1 MGQQGIN
8 YFYTGVLGLNQDSLR
23 VFYDFNSGDS
33 NHLLSI
39 PIGNAEHSGLIN
51 GNSGDFFGD
60 LGSGNFYNKSVKIAN
75 STGIFSNTATFIV
88 TQEKT
93 GQNGGTIFSN
103 FEDNSFKSGYYFG
116 INDANKF
123 YWGYDNNGN
132 PSIKTSLKNLSDKN
146 AWALKLE
153 NNSVSFCY
161 YNNNTLQLEKESWAI
176 NSTTLLPSD
185 QWYVGSG
192 KNLKPYDH
200 FIDNFIYIDRSISD
214 SNLTRLFSGIWND
227 ASGNFSQ
234 YLPYET
240 GQITGYT
247 NTITGITGILSTSQ
261 VFSGNF
267 TGTSTVEVYTISGLT
282 GTILE
287 GGTELQFLQNL
298 PQYCVGRD
306 EQPIYWEKN
315 VDIET
320 TGITGYQR
328 YLSGTRDVNVVT
340 PVYIQQNETGYIS
353 SGTTSVPLYNTGDPA
368 DFLTSG
374 QIVTT
379 PNYPYLNSFGMKSV
393 SYIGLPQTG
402 YFESLSVTGNP
413 LQTYY
418 NKIAQY
424 NFGQLNFQTDK
435 AYNSGQVD
443 IFKDGLIQSTG
454 GYTITGE
461 FFNGG
466 VLIAKDY
473 YISGRNIYFA
483 ASSSSNQVIYDTNN
497 TGNKFYAGG
506 QNIVYYSGE
515 PVFYS
520 GELVYY
526 GSGIDYSSSGTLP
539 IEVSSNLF
547 FLNGRKLVS
556 GVDYSGLNGFFAA
569 TNYTQSI
576 SGEIRS
582 LEIRPDQIKLAK
594 KYSSGECFDLI
605 GAAPNPK
612 AVFSFRKVNP
622 NYTGFCCDLKR
633 AIDNQT
639 SGIRFK
645 NGYVDFNSMESFCGT
660 GNGYMSGWYDQ
671 GPQGFKVSGEGSL
684 PLLVSSGSVVTGA
697 IFNESKL
704 FSSNNFGLSSGDAM
718 TTIFNANLYN
728 NDTYTTLWSQ
738 NDFSSFNCFAVGVR
752 NVSGIRAYTAIW
764 NAIGSF
770 NDDEEIDLN
779 RDYSLAVYTPTIRQQ
794 ATGGAYF
801 WIDGSGVG
809 SAGTSTSKGNLVD
822 KPLCVGGFG
831 NLGGSYWDGKI
842 NEILIY
848 DSNITGQ
855 IPSISENMS
864 QFWANPKPCDKYF
877 QINTGT
883 FLRGTSINWLNGVR
897 ISKDKFLEHGSVDL
911 INGSQILTSGNTGF
925 FINNTDFWN

>member
-8 YFYTGVLGLNQDSLR
+8 YFYTGVLGLNENNLK

-33 NHLLSI
+33 NHILSI
-39 PIGNAEHSGLIN
+39 PIGNSEHSGLIN

-75 STGIFSNTATFIV
+75 STGLFSNTATFIV

-103 FEDNSFKSGYYFG
+103 FEGNSFKSGYYFG

-123 YWGYDNNGN
+123 YWGYDNNN
-132 PSIKTSLKNLSDKN
+132 SPSIKTSLKNLSDKN

-161 YNNNTLQLEKESWAI
+161 YNNNTLQLEKESWGI
-176 NSTTLLPSD
+176 NSATLLPSD
-185 QWYVGSG
+185 QWYIGSG

-247 NTITGITGILSTSQ
+247 NAITGITGILSTSQ

-267 TGTSTVEVYTISGLT
+267 TGTSNVEVYSISGLT

-320 TGITGYQR
+320 TGITGFQR
-328 YLSGTRDVNVVT
+328 YLSGIRTINTVT
-340 PVYIQQNETGYIS
+340 PVYIEQNETGYLS
-353 SGTTSVPLYNTGDPA
+353 SGITSLPLYNTGDPA
-368 DFLTSG
+368 DLLTSG
-374 QIVTT
+374 QTILT
-379 PNYPYLNSFGMKSV
+379 PDYPYLNSFGMKSV

-443 IFKDGLIQSTG
+443 VFLNGLIQSTG
-454 GYTITGE
+454 GYSITGD
-461 FFNGG
+461 FFNASVQISG
-466 VLIAKDY
+466 DY
-473 YISGRNIYFA
+473 YISGRNIYFKDPVN
-483 ASSSSNQVIYDTNN
+483 SSHILLYDI
-497 TGNKFYAGG
+497 FD
-506 QNIVYYSGE
+506 SGDKQYFE
-515 PVFYS
+515 S
-520 GELVYY
+520 G
-526 GSGIDYSSSGTLP
+526 DYSSSGTLP
-539 IEVSSNLF
+539 LDVSSNLF
-547 FLNGRKLVS
+547 FLTGRKLVS

-569 TNYTQSI
+569 TDYIQSI

-582 LEIRPDQIKLAK
+582 LEIRPNQNYLQNLTQSNR
-594 KYSSGECFDLI
+594 Y
-605 GAAPNPK
+605 N
-612 AVFSFRKVNP
+612 FSFGVDFLSGTTGINP
-622 NYTGFCCDLKR
+622 DFEILSGIYDGDPSTIDYFSNPSGQFILESGIYGTGFIETETGNYIYPAYTGWQ
-633 AIDNQT
+633 IY
-639 SGIRFK
+639 SGVETYDVRF
-645 NGYVDFNSMESFCGT
+645 
-660 GNGYMSGWYDQ
+660 
-671 GPQGFKVSGEGSL
+671 
-684 PLLVSSGSVVTGA
+684 
-697 IFNESKL
+697 
-704 FSSNNFGLSSGDAM
+704 
-718 TTIFNANLYN
+718 NLYPEPPVDN
-728 NDTYTTLWSQ
+728 WENGTEFLLGWQPSGL
-738 NDFSSFNCFAVGVR
+738 VG
-752 NVSGIRAYTAIW
+752 IM
-764 NAIGSF
+764 
-770 NDDEEIDLN
+770 
-779 RDYSLAVYTPTIRQQ
+779 
-794 ATGGAYF
+794 
-801 WIDGSGVG
+801 
-809 SAGTSTSKGNLVD
+809 
-822 KPLCVGGFG
+822 
-831 NLGGSYWDGKI
+831 
-842 NEILIY
+842 
-848 DSNITGQ
+848 TGQ
-855 IPSISENMS
+855 
-864 QFWANPKPCDKYF
+864 
-877 QINTGT
+877 T
-883 FLRGTSINWLNGVR
+883 FLRDTSINWVNGVR
-897 ISKDKFLEHGSVDL
+897 VDRSKFLEHGSVDL
-911 INGSQILTSGNTGF
+911 LNGNQILTNGTTGF
-925 FINNTDFWN
+925 FSNNTDFWN

>member
-8 YFYTGVLGLNQDSLR
+8 YFYTGVLGLNENNLK

-33 NHLLSI
+33 NHILSI
-39 PIGNAEHSGLIN
+39 PIGNSEHSGLIN

-75 STGIFSNTATFIV
+75 STGLFSNTATFIV

-103 FEDNSFKSGYYFG
+103 FEGNSFKSGYYFG

-123 YWGYDNNGN
+123 YWGYDNNN
-132 PSIKTSLKNLSDKN
+132 SPSIKTSLKNLSDKN

-161 YNNNTLQLEKESWAI
+161 YNNNTLQLEKESWGI
-176 NSTTLLPSD
+176 NSATLLPSD
-185 QWYVGSG
+185 QWYIGSG

-247 NTITGITGILSTSQ
+247 NAITGITGILSTSQ

-267 TGTSTVEVYTISGLT
+267 TGTSNVEVYSISGLT

-320 TGITGYQR
+320 TGITGFQR
-328 YLSGTRDVNVVT
+328 YLSGIRTINTVT
-340 PVYIQQNETGYIS
+340 PVYIEQNETGYLS
-353 SGTTSVPLYNTGDPA
+353 SGITSLPLYNTGDPA
-368 DFLTSG
+368 DLLTSG
-374 QIVTT
+374 QTILT
-379 PNYPYLNSFGMKSV
+379 PDYPYLNSFGMKSV

-443 IFKDGLIQSTG
+443 VFLNGLIQSTG
-454 GYTITGE
+454 GYSITGD
-461 FFNGG
+461 FFNASVQISG
-466 VLIAKDY
+466 DY
-473 YISGRNIYFA
+473 YISGRNIYFKDPVN
-483 ASSSSNQVIYDTNN
+483 SSHILLYDI
-497 TGNKFYAGG
+497 FD
-506 QNIVYYSGE
+506 SGDKQYFE
-515 PVFYS
+515 S
-520 GELVYY
+520 G
-526 GSGIDYSSSGTLP
+526 DYSSSGTLP
-539 IEVSSNLF
+539 LDVSSNLF
-547 FLNGRKLVS
+547 FLTGRKLVS

-569 TNYTQSI
+569 TDYIQSI

-582 LEIRPDQIKLAK
+582 LEIRPNQNYLQNLTQSNR
-594 KYSSGECFDLI
+594 Y
-605 GAAPNPK
+605 N
-612 AVFSFRKVNP
+612 FSFGVDFLSGTTGINP
-622 NYTGFCCDLKR
+622 DFEILSGIYDGDPSTIDYFSNPSGQFILESGIYGTGFIETETGNYIYPAYTGWQ
-633 AIDNQT
+633 IY
-639 SGIRFK
+639 SGVETYDVRF
-645 NGYVDFNSMESFCGT
+645 
-660 GNGYMSGWYDQ
+660 
-671 GPQGFKVSGEGSL
+671 
-684 PLLVSSGSVVTGA
+684 
-697 IFNESKL
+697 
-704 FSSNNFGLSSGDAM
+704 
-718 TTIFNANLYN
+718 NLYPEPPVDN
-728 NDTYTTLWSQ
+728 WENGTEFLLGWQPSGL
-738 NDFSSFNCFAVGVR
+738 VG
-752 NVSGIRAYTAIW
+752 
-764 NAIGSF
+764 
-770 NDDEEIDLN
+770 LM
-779 RDYSLAVYTPTIRQQ
+779 
-794 ATGGAYF
+794 
-801 WIDGSGVG
+801 
-809 SAGTSTSKGNLVD
+809 
-822 KPLCVGGFG
+822 
-831 NLGGSYWDGKI
+831 
-842 NEILIY
+842 
-848 DSNITGQ
+848 TGQ
-855 IPSISENMS
+855 
-864 QFWANPKPCDKYF
+864 
-877 QINTGT
+877 T
-883 FLRGTSINWLNGVR
+883 FLRDTSINWVNGVR
-897 ISKDKFLEHGSVDL
+897 VDRSKFLEHGSVDL
-911 INGSQILTSGNTGF
+911 LNGNQVLTNGTTGF
-925 FINNTDFWN
+925 FSNNTDFWN